1 MGCILSFVERI
12 WLKILH
18 DIEKCVLLIVAKY
31 GSDTTSHFSVVTES
45 KYAILQWT
53 NKDPVIIFTS
63 MRERHLRQCP
73 DV

>member
-1 MGCILSFVERI
+1 MACILSFVERI
-12 WLKILH
+12 QLKILH
-18 DIEKCVLLIVAKY
+18 DIEKCVLLIVTKF
-31 GSDTTSHFSVVTES
+31 GSDTMGHFSAVTEW

-53 NKDPVIIFTS
+53 NNYPAIIFTS